1 MNIYGQPARCY
12 CKPEVISLI
21 YFFAPKFINIF
32 RFPNKL
38 IKILIADA
46 LYHNTILECVVIK
59 ID

>member
-1 MNIYGQPARCY
+1 MNFYGQPARRY

-38 IKILIADA
+38 IKMLIGVA
-46 LYHNTILECVVIK
+46 LYHTTVLECVVIK

>member
-38 IKILIADA
+38 IRILIVVA
-46 LYHNTILECVVIK
+46 LYHNIILECVVIK